1 MASNLDRSVIYTY
14 TIQNNV
20 SGTAQEMAQSADTAD
35 KKVKEL
41 KTSEDQLKTSAD
53 NATTSLTK
61 QEKQLLKQVT
71 GLVALKG
78 AVSGVTSGLITM
90 GLVSDSGAQKLQMLN
105 AGFQVLTGFVTGI
118 QALKLMNESLNLSLL
133 KSAILNTYNAV
144 VESPWKLALVSAGLG
159 AAAGVA
165 VAYGASGS
173 SPASGGMT
181 TNNIYINDTSDQAAT
196 ANGLNVT
203 IDGGRII

>member
-1 MASNLDRSVIYTY
+1 MASSLDRSVIYTY
-14 TIQNNV
+14 TLQTNV
-20 SGTAQEMAQSADTAD
+20 SGTAQEIVEATGNADT
-35 KKVKEL
+35 KVKEL
-41 KTSEDQLKTSAD
+41 KASEDQLSASAD
-53 NATTSLTK
+53 TATASLTR

-90 GLVSDSGAQKLQMLN
+90 GLVSESGAQKLQMLN
-105 AGFQVLTGFVTGI
+105 AGFQVLAGFATGI
-118 QALKLMNESLNLSLL
+118 KALQMMNESLNLSLL
-133 KSAILNTYNAV
+133 KTAILNTYNSV
-144 VESPWKLALVSAGLG
+144 IDSPWKLALVSAGLG

-165 VAYGASGS
+165 IAYGASGS
-173 SPASGGMT
+173 SPASSTT
-181 TNNIYINDTSDQAAT
+181 TNNIYIQDTSNQAAT